1 MEIMEKRLM
10 LNYFLNKDEW
20 LGNVKGDILSG
31 MTVALALIPE
41 AISFAIICG
50 VNPMV
55 GLYASFCIAVTIAIF
70 GGRPGM
76 ISAATGAMALVM
88 VSLVKNHGIEY
99 MFAATVLTGVVQY
112 IMGKLKLGS
121 LISFVP
127 HSVVLGFVNSL
138 AVLIFMA
145 QIPHFAGETWVMFA
159 LVAGT
164 LAIVYGLPR
173 LTNAIPSPL
182 VAIVLMTIVSIGLK
196 LDVRTVGDMGTIT
209 KALPAF
215 HIANVPLTLET
226 LQIILPYT
234 ITLSIVGL
242 LESLLTATIVDEMTE
257 TKGDMNREVTGQG
270 IANIVAGFFGGMAG
284 CAMIGQS
291 VINIKSGG
299 RKRLSAMVSG
309 LFLLFLIIVLGDVV
323 AMVPMAAL
331 VGVMIMVSI
340 STFEWHSIKQM
351 TKLNLSCNLEM
362 VATMVIVIITHNLA
376 YGVLAGI
383 AISAIHFAWKIAG
396 VDVKTHMTQLHDD
409 KFKVYRIQG
418 QLFFAST
425 SRFIEFFDVANDP
438 AHVIIDFKNAH
449 VWDHSAVVALGKI
462 REKYEKADK
471 EVHVVGLNKD
481 SSDVVL
487 KLFQDMT
494 A

>member
-1 MEIMEKRLM
+1 M
-10 LNYFLNKDEW
+10 LNYFLKKDEW

-41 AISFAIICG
+41 AISFAIIVG

-55 GLYASFCIAVTIAIF
+55 GLYASFCIAVVIAIF

-88 VSLVKNHGIEY
+88 VSLVKEHGIEY
-99 MFAATVLTGVVQY
+99 MFAATVLTGFVQY
-112 IMGKLKLGS
+112 ILGRLKLGS

-145 QIPHFAGETWVMFA
+145 QIPHFAGESWIMFA

-173 LTNAIPSPL
+173 ITNAIPSPL
-182 VAIVLMTIVSIGLK
+182 VAIVVMTIISIAFK
-196 LDVRTVGDMGTIT
+196 INVRTVGDMGTLT
-209 KALPAF
+209 RSLPVF
-215 HIANVPLTLET
+215 HIANVPLTFET
-226 LQIILPYT
+226 LKIIFPYA

-257 TKGDMNREVTGQG
+257 TKGNMNREVTGQG

-299 RKRLSAMVSG
+299 RKRLSSLVAG
-309 LFLLFLIIVLGDVV
+309 FFLLFLIIVLGDVV

-362 VATMVIVIITHNLA
+362 LATMVIVILTHNLA

-396 VDVKTHMTQLHDD
+396 IDIDKHMTELHNEEY
-409 KFKVYRIQG
+409 KVYRVRG

-425 SRFIEFFDVANDP
+425 SRFIEFFDLNEDP
-438 AHVIIDFKNAH
+438 THIIVDFKNAH
-449 VWDHSAVVALGKI
+449 VWDHSAVEALNKVKERYKRAG
-462 REKYEKADK
+462 K
-471 EVHVVGLNKD
+471 EVHVVGLNKE

-487 KLFQDMT
+487 KLYQDMT
-494 A
+494 V

>member
-1 MEIMEKRLM
+1 MFKNL
-10 LNYFLNKDEW
+10 FVKDQW
-20 LGNVKGDILSG
+20 LGNVNGDILSG

-55 GLYASFCIAVTIAIF
+55 GLYASFSIAVIIAIF

-88 VSLVKNHGIEY
+88 VSLVRDHGVEF
-99 MFAATVLTGVVQY
+99 MFAATVLTGIIQFVL
-112 IMGKLKLGS
+112 GKFKLGS

-145 QIPHFAGETWVMFA
+145 QIPHFQGETWVMFA

-164 LAIVYGLPR
+164 LVIVYGLPR
-173 LTNAIPSPL
+173 FTKAIPAPL
-182 VAIVLMTIVSIGLK
+182 VAIVFMTIVSIGLK
-196 LDVRTVGDMGTIT
+196 LNVRTVGDMGTLT
-209 KALPAF
+209 RAFPVF
-215 HIANVPLTLET
+215 HIANVPFTFET
-226 LQIILPYT
+226 LQIIFPYAV
-234 ITLSIVGL
+234 TLSIVGL

-257 TKGDMNREVTGQG
+257 TKGEMNREVTGQG
-270 IANIVAGFFGGMAG
+270 IANVVAGLFCGMAG

-299 RKRLSAMVSG
+299 RKRLSTLISG
-309 LFLLFLIIVLGDVV
+309 LFLLFLIIVLGDIV

-331 VGVMIMVSI
+331 VGVMIMVAM
-340 STFEWHSIKQM
+340 STFEWHSIPQM

-362 VATMVIVIITHNLA
+362 VATMVIVILTHNLA
-376 YGVLAGI
+376 LGVLAGI
-383 AISAIHFAWKIAG
+383 AISSVHFAWKIAH
-396 VDVKTHMTQLHDD
+396 VDANIQRTRLNEIDY
-409 KFKVYRIQG
+409 KVYRITG

-425 SRFIEFFDVANDP
+425 SKFVELFEVLEDP
-438 AHVIIDFKNAH
+438 DHIIIDFKNAH
-449 VWDHSAVVALGKI
+449 VWDHSGVEAMSKIKDRYARVGK
-462 REKYEKADK
+462 D
-471 EVHVVGLNKD
+471 VHVVGLNKD

-487 KLFQDMT
+487 KLYEDMMN
-494 A
+494 

>member
-1 MEIMEKRLM
+1 M
-10 LNYFLNKDEW
+10 LSYFFKKDQW

-55 GLYASFCIAVTIAIF
+55 GLYASFCIAITIAIF

-88 VSLVKNHGIEY
+88 VSLVKDHGIEF
-99 MFAATVLTGVVQY
+99 MFAATVLTGVIQF
-112 IMGKLKLGS
+112 ILGKFKLGS

-145 QIPHFAGETWVMFA
+145 QVPHFAGESWVMYA
-159 LVAGT
+159 LVIGT
-164 LAIVYGLPR
+164 LIIVYGLP
-173 LTNAIPSPL
+173 TITKAIPSPL
-182 VAIVLMTIVSIGLK
+182 VAIVLMTIVSIGLG
-196 LDVRTVGDMGTIT
+196 LNVRTVGDMGTIT
-209 KALPAF
+209 KALPVF
-215 HIANVPLTLET
+215 HIANVPLTFET
-226 LQIILPYT
+226 LQIIFPYAV
-234 ITLSIVGL
+234 TLSIVGL
-242 LESLLTATIVDEMTE
+242 LESLLTATIVDEMTDS
-257 TKGDMNREVTGQG
+257 KGDMNREVTGQG
-270 IANIVAGFFGGMAG
+270 LANIVAGFFGGMAG

-299 RKRLSAMVSG
+299 RKRLSTLISG

-331 VGVMIMVSI
+331 VGVMIMVAI

-376 YGVLAGI
+376 IGVLAGI
-383 AISAIHFAWKIAG
+383 AISAVHFAWKLAEIN
-396 VDVKTHMTQLHDD
+396 VKEYMTELDGTEY
-409 KFKVYRIQG
+409 KVYRING

-425 SRFIEFFDVANDP
+425 SRFVEFFDVANDTG
-438 AHVIIDFKNAH
+438 HVIIDFKNAH
-449 VWDHSAVVALGKI
+449 VWDHSAVVALAKV
-462 REKYEKADK
+462 K
-471 EVHVVGLNKD
+471 ERYKNVNKDVHVVGLNKD
-481 SSDVVL
+481 SSNVVL
-487 KLFQDMT
+487 KLHEDMVD
-494 A
+494 

>member
-1 MEIMEKRLM
+1 M
-10 LNYFLNKDEW
+10 LSYFFNKDEW

-41 AISFAIICG
+41 AISFAIIVG

-55 GLYASFCIAVTIAIF
+55 GLYASFCIAVVIAIF

-88 VSLVKNHGIEY
+88 VSLVKVHGIEY
-99 MFAATVLTGVVQY
+99 MFAATVMTGVLQF
-112 IMGKLKLGS
+112 ILGKFKLGS

-145 QIPHFAGETWVMFA
+145 QIPHFAGESWVMFA

-173 LTNAIPSPL
+173 LTNVIPSPL
-182 VAIVLMTIVSIGLK
+182 VAIVVMTIISIGLK

-209 KALPAF
+209 KALPIF
-215 HIANVPLTLET
+215 HIANVPLTFET
-226 LQIILPYT
+226 LQIIFPYV

-242 LESLLTATIVDEMTE
+242 LESLLTATIVDELTE

-270 IANIVAGFFGGMAG
+270 IANVVAGFFGGMAG

-299 RKRLSAMVSG
+299 RKRLSALVSG
-309 LFLLFLIIVLGDVV
+309 FFLLFLIIVLGDIV

-362 VATMVIVIITHNLA
+362 LATMVIVIITHNLA

-383 AISAIHFAWKIAG
+383 AISAIHFAWKIAE
-396 VDVKTHMTQLHDD
+396 VDVKIHMSELDGEEYR
-409 KFKVYRIQG
+409 VYRITG
-418 QLFFAST
+418 QVFFAST
-425 SRFIEFFDVANDP
+425 SRFIDFFDVANDP
-438 AHVIIDFKNAH
+438 KHIIIDFKNAH
-449 VWDHSAVVALGKI
+449 VWDHSAVVALGKVKE
-462 REKYEKADK
+462 RYTKAGK
-471 EVHVVGLNKD
+471 EIHVVGLNEK
-481 SSDVVL
+481 SSDIVL
-487 KLFQDMT
+487 KLYNDMT

>member
-1 MEIMEKRLM
+1 MFRNLFDR
-10 LNYFLNKDEW
+10 NQW
-20 LGNVKGDILSG
+20 LGNVRGDILSG

-70 GGRPGM
+70 GGRQGM

-88 VSLVKNHGIEY
+88 VSLVKEYGIEY
-99 MFAATVLTGVVQY
+99 MFAATVLTGFIQF
-112 IMGKLKLGS
+112 ILGKLKLGN

-145 QIPHFAGETWVMFA
+145 QVPHFAGESWVMYL

-164 LAIVYGLPR
+164 LAVVYGLPR
-173 LTNAIPSPL
+173 LTKAVPSPL
-182 VAIVLMTIVSIGLK
+182 VAIVLMTVVSIGLK
-196 LDVRTVGDMGTIT
+196 LNVRTVGDMGTIT
-209 KALPAF
+209 RALPAF
-215 HIANVPLTLET
+215 HLANVPLNLTTLKV
-226 LQIILPYT
+226 ILPYSV
-234 ITLSIVGL
+234 TLSIVGL

-257 TKGDMNREVTGQG
+257 TKGEMNREVTGQG
-270 IANIVAGFFGGMAG
+270 IANIIAGCFGGMAG

-299 RKRLSAMVSG
+299 RTRLSTMVSG
-309 LFLLFLIIVLGDVV
+309 LFLLFLIIALGDVV
-323 AMVPMAAL
+323 SMIPMAAL
-331 VGVMIMVSI
+331 VGVMMMVAF

-362 VATMVIVIITHNLA
+362 VTTMVIVILTHNLA
-376 YGVLAGI
+376 LGVLAGI
-383 AISAIHFAWKIAG
+383 AISAVHFAWKIAG
-396 VDVKTHMTQLHDD
+396 VKVKEHMTELNGVTY
-409 KFKVYRIQG
+409 KVYRISG

-425 SRFIEFFDVANDP
+425 TSFTEFFNIAEDP
-438 AHVIIDFKNAH
+438 EHVIIDFKNAH
-449 VWDHSAVVALGKI
+449 VWDHSGVVALAKI
-462 REKYEKADK
+462 KERYKKADK
-471 EVHVVGLNKD
+471 DVHVVGLNKE
-481 SSDVVL
+481 SSHVVL
-487 KLFQDMT
+487 KLHEDMT
-494 A
+494 V